1 MYVLVDMGRGQ
12 LVNEYSLGISSAR
25 CFSEQYA
32 LQLILSLP
40 KLIPFLKIDHL
51 IKRIGISRSIY
62 CIESTKKR
70 PTRGAFDKGIGC
82 AN

>member
-1 MYVLVDMGRGQ
+1 LIWGEAIF
-12 LVNEYSLGISSAR
+12 VNDCSLDISSAR

-51 IKRIGISRSIY
+51 IKRVGIRRSIY
-62 CIESTKKR
+62 CISDTKKR
-70 PTRGAFDKGIGC
+70 PTGGAFDKGIGF